1 MRLAG
6 ALAVLL
12 LVAVVASLEL
22 WPSRPAP
29 QPAIQRRAATP
40 AATTP
45 MRPVAPVVPAP
56 TTDNQHSAA
65 VPDAPGAFSRRLRCV
80 DARTVYRGLAS
91 ADVLALL
98 CGGKPLDALQVEMP
112 LAEAGDLHAAL
123 FVAAFAREGPCGP
136 VPSASFARHR
146 ANDIERAQASGAGPE
161 ALRRLDDLLAAEQRG
176 PTAGERAACS
186 QATEQLPKL
195 EPVLRQPA
203 AALGNPR
210 DITRGDDV
218 DAEIAFDRKLTA
230 AGDPNGVEALADALL
245 RKDAP
250 ASQAEAVT
258 LLRTAAKNSAVAK
271 TRLAV
276 CLLEGCPTPAA
287 EPDEAR
293 QLLTAAASA
302 GELEA
307 LRRLSGETAVV
318 AGPGAI
324 DVPVAERYAW
334 SEMLHRLQAWG
345 CFGSTMFEVW
355 TQSPQPVSPLAA
367 MSPAD
372 ADAAQARARE
382 LLAVQLDQTRAQLG
396 CD

>member
-1 MRLAG
+1 
-6 ALAVLL
+6 
-12 LVAVVASLEL
+12 VAVAS
-22 WPSRPAP
+22 RTTTCDPAP
-29 QPAIQRRAATP
+29 GGYARR
-40 AATTP
+40 
-45 MRPVAPVVPAP
+45 
-56 TTDNQHSAA
+56 DNA
-65 VPDAPGAFSRRLRCV
+65 
-80 DARTVYRGLAS
+80 
-91 ADVLALL
+91 
-98 CGGKPLDALQVEMP
+98 
-112 LAEAGDLHAAL
+112 
-123 FVAAFAREGPCGP
+123 
-136 VPSASFARHR
+136 
-146 ANDIERAQASGAGPE
+146 
-161 ALRRLDDLLAAEQRG
+161 
-176 PTAGERAACS
+176 
-186 QATEQLPKL
+186 
-195 EPVLRQPA
+195 VLRQAA

-334 SEMLHRLQAWG
+334 SEMLHRLQAGG

>member
-112 LAEAGDLHAAL
+112 LAEAGDLHAVL
-123 FVAAFAREGPCGP
+123 FVAAFATEGPCGP

-161 ALRRLDDLLAAEQRG
+161 ALRRLDDVRGLDSIAAARIAAGRHVTRRRRRG
-176 PTAGERAACS
+176 SGPRPRAAGG
-186 QATEQLPKL
+186 
-195 EPVLRQPA
+195 A
-203 AALGNPR
+203 AR
-210 DITRGDDV
+210 S
-218 DAEIAFDRKLTA
+218 DAGA
-230 AGDPNGVEALADALL
+230 
-245 RKDAP
+245 
-250 ASQAEAVT
+250 
-258 LLRTAAKNSAVAK
+258 
-271 TRLAV
+271 TRL
-276 CLLEGCPTPAA
+276 
-287 EPDEAR
+287 
-293 QLLTAAASA
+293 
-302 GELEA
+302 
-307 LRRLSGETAVV
+307 RLSA
-318 AGPGAI
+318 APGA
-324 DVPVAERYAW
+324 ER
-334 SEMLHRLQAWG
+334 RGLQIYCFSSIAPG
-345 CFGSTMFEVW
+345 CTK
-355 TQSPQPVSPLAA
+355 
-367 MSPAD
+367 
-372 ADAAQARARE
+372 
-382 LLAVQLDQTRAQLG
+382 
-396 CD
+396 